1 MPQPPDYTANVAEVL
16 LTEQQIQG
24 KVAELA
30 AAVSADYAD
39 RRLLIVGVLNGAI
52 VFAADLLRSLAIPA
66 ELDFIG
72 VASYGNRTE
81 SSGECEFTK
90 DVNRA
95 LGEMHVLV
103 VEDIV
108 DTGRTVAAIVECLK
122 AKGAPSV
129 KVCTLLDKPSRR
141 EVDFQ
146 ADYIGFEIPDKF
158 VVGYGLDFAQHYRG
172 LPYVAVLKPEAY
184 RPQAMSSPG
193 QEGAPVVGPTT

>member
-1 MPQPPDYTANVAEVL
+1 MVQPPDYRANVAEIL
-16 LTEQQIQG
+16 LTEQQIRG

-30 AAVSADYAD
+30 AAISADYAG
-39 RRLLIVGVLNGAI
+39 RRLLIVGVLNGAT
-52 VFAADLLRSLAIPA
+52 VFTADLIRNLAIPA

-72 VASYGNRTE
+72 VASYGDSTE

-90 DVNRA
+90 SVDRA
-95 LGEMHVLV
+95 LGDTHVLV

-108 DTGRTVAAIVECLK
+108 DTGRTVAAIVACLK
-122 AKGAPSV
+122 AKGAASV
-129 KVCTLLDKPSRR
+129 EVCTLLDKPSRR

-146 ADYIGFEIPDKF
+146 AHYTGFEIPDKF

-184 RPQAMSSPG
+184 RPEAMSSPG

>member
-1 MPQPPDYTANVAEVL
+1 MRQPEAYAANVAEVL
-16 LTEQQIQG
+16 LTEQQIRD

-30 AAVSADYAD
+30 AAVSADYAG
-39 RRLLIVGVLNGAI
+39 RQLLIVGVLNGAT
-52 VFAADLLRSLAIPA
+52 VFTADLLRNLAVPA

-72 VASYGNRTE
+72 VASYGDCTE

-90 DVNRA
+90 SVDRE
-95 LGEMHVLV
+95 LGERHVLV

-122 AKGAPSV
+122 AKGAASV

-146 ADYIGFEIPDKF
+146 ADYTGFAIPDKF

-184 RPQAMSSPG
+184 RPAAMSGPG
-193 QEGAPVVGPTT
+193 QGRAPVAGPTT

>member
-1 MPQPPDYTANVAEVL
+1 MPQPPDYAANVAEVL
-16 LTEQQIQG
+16 LTEQQIRE

-30 AAVSADYAD
+30 AAISADYAGQ
-39 RRLLIVGVLNGAI
+39 RLFVVGVLNGAI
-52 VFAADLLRSLAIPA
+52 VFTADLLRNLTIPA

-72 VASYGNRTE
+72 VASYGDCTE

-90 DVNRA
+90 DVDQA
-95 LGEMHVLV
+95 LGERQVLV

-122 AKGAPSV
+122 AKGAASV
-129 KVCTLLDKPSRR
+129 KVCALLDKPSRR

-146 ADYIGFEIPDKF
+146 PDYTGFAIPDKF

-184 RPQAMSSPG
+184 RPKAMCNPG
-193 QEGAPVVGPTT
+193 HGCAPVVGSTS